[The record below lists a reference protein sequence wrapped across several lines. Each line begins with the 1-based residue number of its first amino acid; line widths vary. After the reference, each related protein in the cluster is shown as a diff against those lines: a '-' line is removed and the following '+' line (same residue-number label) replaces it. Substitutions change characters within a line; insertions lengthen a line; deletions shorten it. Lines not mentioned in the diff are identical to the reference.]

1 MSVLQQE
8 KASPDHTIGPHER
21 GYGAAWRSSGAFA
34 VALVLF
40 ELLASLLG
48 VRSASLAA
56 LALVLA
62 PGLALLP
69 LLPRKIERVPLARLA
84 AAPALGF
91 AAISVA
97 LVGVT
102 AVGMPLNGVT
112 ARIVTAALVATGL
125 LLGRRSARGP
135 EGEPEEGFGRLE
147 TGGLLLAVALGVLLA
162 GRVLAGSPV
171 PGNDWAKYLL
181 YADEI
186 RRHGSLLIDN
196 PFWMLGVPFRE
207 DPGVPSVYGAVLS
220 MSGAPASVLAH
231 GLWIVAAGAILSVF
245 AWVRA
250 GWGPLAGVAAAGLWG
265 VLPINQDILGWHG
278 LPTLAALALIPLL
291 AAYLDEVVGE
301 RLGWRQAAGAA
312 LIGVALLA
320 AHRLS
325 FLVAA
330 AALGLAALVGLA
342 RGDRRLVLGNAAR
355 VLASAVP
362 LGALVLADLI
372 PRQKSFGGTQSYTA
386 YLGTKVHLDRVAAD
400 LSWPFTAVA
409 LAALL
414 ALALRR
420 LPARALG
427 LPLALLAVVSV
438 LAYGWVAHIPSY
450 YGRMAY
456 YLPIALVPLVAV
468 ALTELRWAKARP
480 IVAVGLVVLVGAL
493 AWPQEVHVRSVY
505 GFANRE
511 SLRGLDA
518 VAARLRPG
526 EVVATDRCWSFLTT
540 WLLHTRT
547 LPALDPADIQ
557 PKAEATFARQGRS
570 VLTGGPEGLALGR
583 RLGIRFLVVDPTC
596 LDSRGKELRPP
607 GHAAL
612 VYASRRLAIFE
623 R

>member
-1 MSVLQQE
+1 MSLLQHE
-8 KASPDHTIGPHER
+8 KASPDDTIGPNRREH
-21 GYGAAWRSSGAFA
+21 GLAWTRSGAFA
-34 VALVLF
+34 LTLVLF
-40 ELLASLLG
+40 ELIASLLG
-48 VRSASLAA
+48 ARSASLSAA
-56 LALVLA
+56 ALVLA

-69 LLPRKIERVPLARLA
+69 LLPGGIARAPLARLA

-97 LVGVT
+97 LVGLT
-102 AVGMPLNGVT
+102 AVGMPLNGIT
-112 ARIVTAALVATGL
+112 ARVVAVALVLTGL
-125 LLGRRSARGP
+125 LIGRTSARASDGRP
-135 EGEPEEGFGRLE
+135 VEGIGLLE
-147 TGGLLLAVALGVLLA
+147 AGGLILAVTLGVVLA

-220 MSGAPASVLAH
+220 MSRAPASVLAH
-231 GLWIVAAGAILSVF
+231 GLWVVAAGAILSVF

-250 GWGPLAGVAAAGLWG
+250 GWGPLAGVAAAGLWA

-278 LPTLAALALIPLL
+278 LPTVAALALTPLL
-291 AAYLDEVVGE
+291 AAYLGQALGE
-301 RLGWRQAAGAA
+301 RLGWREATGAA
-312 LIGVALLA
+312 ITGVALLA
-320 AHRLS
+320 THRLS
-325 FLVAA
+325 FLVVA
-330 AALGLAALVGLA
+330 AALGLATLVRLA
-342 RGDRRLVLGNAAR
+342 RGDRRPVIANAGR
-355 VLASAVP
+355 VAAAAVP
-362 LGALVLADLI
+362 LAALVLADLI
-372 PRQKSFGGTQSYTA
+372 PRQKSFGGTQPYTA

-400 LSWPFTAVA
+400 LSWPFTVVA

-420 LPARALG
+420 VPARALG
-427 LPLALLAVVSV
+427 LPLGLLAVVSV
-438 LAYGWVAHIPSY
+438 LTYGWVAHIPAY

-456 YLPIALVPLVAV
+456 YLPTALVPVVAV
-468 ALTELRWAKARP
+468 ALTELRWPKARP
-480 IVAVGLVVLVGAL
+480 AVAVGLVVLVGAL

-540 WLLHTRT
+540 WLLHTRA

-557 PKAEATFARQGRS
+557 PKAEVVRAQQGRA
-570 VLTGGPEGLALGR
+570 VLTGGPAGLALGR

-596 LDSRGKELRPP
+596 LDSQGKELRPP